1 MTDTNTNVQEDKKD
15 AVTATAAVSGEEKK
29 VEAQSATAT
38 ETKVEEKKVVQAT
51 AHINQS
57 FCNLR

>member
-29 VEAQSATAT
+29 VEEQSAPTA
-38 ETKVEEKKVVQAT
+38 ESNVEEKKAV
-51 AHINQS
+51 
-57 FCNLR
+57 